1 MSRTRAYPRRQ
12 FRRLFRAWLKKKA
25 GPVALLAGFLVVLA
39 IVLVWW
45 VNLFAEGRAWHLY
58 VLGAIHAAMFV
69 AVGASLAITFLVQE
83 GTAIHQLRG
92 AWGEEFT
99 RDELKKAR
107 RKKLVWGWADSID
120 LQRGDIDHLV
130 VTRNGGVVA
139 LDSKWRSA
147 ATDDDRR
154 RIVSD
159 AKSVKLRAT
168 GVVQTHLKKETGRHR
183 SAGRHLQVT
192 VAVVVWG
199 ALADHVRPDLEV
211 DGVAIVKGHD
221 LVSWLKERDG
231 EAIDRAAARELLGRI
246 ESGRMAA
253 AS

>member
-1 MSRTRAYPRRQ
+1 MLIAFAIILTWWFS
-12 FRRLFRAWLKKKA
+12 LFAGDRAW
-25 GPVALLAGFLVVLA
+25 PF
-39 IVLVWW
+39 
-45 VNLFAEGRAWHLY
+45 Y
-58 VLGAIHAAMFV
+58 VLGTLHAALVV
-69 AVGASLAITFLVQE
+69 AVGSTLIIAFLVQE
-83 GTAIHQLRG
+83 ATAIHQLRG

-107 RKKLVWGWADSID
+107 RRKLVWGWADSID

-154 RIVSD
+154 RIIAD

-168 GVVQTHLKKETGRHR
+168 GVVQTHLRKESGRHR
-183 SAGRHLQVT
+183 TAGRHVHVT

-199 ALADHVRPDLEV
+199 ALQDDVRSGLEV
-211 DGVAIVKGHD
+211 DGVAIVKGLE
-221 LVSWLKERDG
+221 LVSWLKQREG
-231 EAIDRAAARELLGRI
+231 EAIDRAAARQLLSSV
-246 ESGRMAA
+246 ESSRTAVPA
-253 AS
+253 